1 LDGTLLYFYSPVIK
15 QRGMDRE
22 ADKKEP
28 TVAQQIAF
36 IMENHQILDR
46 KTKIQILN
54 IVWLEAESPDD
65 VLGADDT
72 NGVDVDLDACAE
84 KYPDVIRP
92 IYNLVLVRR
101 RTLNQPAREKID
113 GGLNATLSTDTSSHV
128 AGPRPT
134 ATVPVNKTGTAL
146 AEAAPAEHLPKKRQ

>member
-1 LDGTLLYFYSPVIK
+1 
-15 QRGMDRE
+15 MDRE
-22 ADKKEP
+22 ADKKEQ

-65 VLGADDT
+65 VFGADDT
-72 NGVDVDLDACAE
+72 NGVDIDLDACAN

-101 RTLNQPAREKID
+101 RTLNQPAREKTD
-113 GGLNATLSTDTSSHV
+113 GGLGATLPADTSSHV
-128 AGPRPT
+128 AGPRLAAIAP
-134 ATVPVNKTGTAL
+134 ANKTGAAL
-146 AEAAPAEHLPKKRQ
+146 AEAAPAEHLPKKR